1 MKNNEEVLLSIEH
14 LCQYFRL
21 NHKDF
26 KAVDDVSF
34 NIKKGEVFSKENV
47 LTFNFLYRVP

>member
-1 MKNNEEVLLSIEH
+1 MMKNNEEVLLSIEH

-26 KAVDDVSF
+26 KAVDGNVSE
-34 NIKKGEVFSKENV
+34 K
-47 LTFNFLYRVP
+47 T